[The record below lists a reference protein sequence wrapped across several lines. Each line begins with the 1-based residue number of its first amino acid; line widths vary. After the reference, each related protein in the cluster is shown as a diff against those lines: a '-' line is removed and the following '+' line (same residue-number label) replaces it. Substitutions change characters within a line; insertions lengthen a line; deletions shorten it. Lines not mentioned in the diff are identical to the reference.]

1 MLLKIVKTNKRFAK
15 FIFCNDRIFI
25 EAQDNTR
32 KTDQIDQLNDH
43 FINKRCDFVNE
54 QYLKIQVIF
63 TFQDSGDYVYND
75 CIKAI
80 CIQNIDNSELNKT
93 YMVHSDNDTVFC
105 KEDGNITMNHIFVYL
120 VIG

>member
-1 MLLKIVKTNKRFAK
+1 MIV
-15 FIFCNDRIFI
+15 FI

-43 FINKRCDFVNE
+43 FINKRFDFVNE

-75 CIKAI
+75 CTKAI
-80 CIQNIDNSELNKT
+80 CIQNIDNSEFNKT

-120 VIG
+120 VIGQFFIK